1 MILVGRAGVGKD
13 TVADLLVGNLPRYAF
28 ADAIKET
35 VYIIQ
40 ANGVD
45 AGMEY
50 LADLSGHTT
59 DEIIGILP
67 VVQTIEKT
75 VLDGKQRK
83 HLQSLG
89 NGLRA
94 MFKDFWI
101 IVLRNKIIRDNPEGY
116 IVTDCRYL
124 NELQMLQQLDVGL
137 PCYQKSIFI
146 SANKKERIKRMK
158 QRDGSCDT
166 TRLNDV
172 SETSVDELKGYC
184 DYKINNSKGY
194 DTLVATVDKI
204 NQDILSE
211 KQENENG

>member
-35 VYIIQ
+35 VQIIQ
-40 ANGVD
+40 TNGVD

-50 LADLSGHTT
+50 LADLSGHTV

-75 VLDGKQRK
+75 VLDGKQRQ

-124 NELQMLQQLDVGL
+124 NELQMLQSLEVGL

-158 QRDGSCDT
+158 QRDGSCDE

-172 SETSVDELKGYC
+172 SEISVDELKEYC
-184 DYKINNSKGY
+184 DYKINNSKSY
-194 DTLVATVDKI
+194 EALIVAVDKI
-204 NQDILSE
+204 NGDILSDR
-211 KQENENG
+211 QES

>member
-35 VYIIQ
+35 VQIIQ
-40 ANGVD
+40 TNGVD

-50 LADLSGHTT
+50 LADLSGHTV

-75 VLDGKQRK
+75 VLDGKQRQ

-101 IVLRNKIIRDNPEGY
+101 VVLRNKLVRDNPEGY

-124 NELQMLQQLDVGL
+124 NELQMLQSLDIGL
-137 PCYQKSIFI
+137 PCYRKSIFI

-158 QRDGSCDT
+158 QRDGSCDE

-184 DYKINNSKGY
+184 DYKINNSKSY
-194 DTLVATVDKI
+194 ESLVVAIDKI
-204 NQDILSE
+204 NGDILSDR
-211 KQENENG
+211 QES

>member
-1 MILVGRAGVGKD
+1 MKTSV
-13 TVADLLVGNLPRYAF
+13 TVSYTHLD
-28 ADAIKET
+28 
-35 VYIIQ
+35 VYKRQVQVIQ
-40 ANGVD
+40 TDGAD

-101 IVLRNKIIRDNPEGY
+101 IV
-116 IVTDCRYL
+116 
-124 NELQMLQQLDVGL
+124 
-137 PCYQKSIFI
+137 
-146 SANKKERIKRMK
+146 
-158 QRDGSCDT
+158 
-166 TRLNDV
+166 
-172 SETSVDELKGYC
+172 
-184 DYKINNSKGY
+184 
-194 DTLVATVDKI
+194 
-204 NQDILSE
+204 
-211 KQENENG
+211 